1 MLSLKSVEY
10 SVGEFKLKADFKI
23 PRLSKVALIGPSG
36 AGKSTLLSLIS
47 GFLKPNSG
55 SIIIDNEDVTT
66 KLSNQRRVTT
76 IFQDGNLFPHLTVK
90 KNISLGLRP
99 DLRLNS
105 AQQSVLDYAIDRVG
119 LTDLVDRKP
128 GSLSGGQQSRVSLAR
143 ALVRDCPLLLLDEPF
158 SALGPSLKSD
168 MIELVD
174 QISNEKKLTVLFV
187 THDPEDAKKICDLSV
202 VVGNG
207 CVSPPILTTKL
218 FENPPKILRD
228 YL

>member
-10 SVGEFKLKADFKI
+10 SVGEFKLKADFEI
-23 PRLSKVALIGPSG
+23 PRLAKVALIGPSG
-36 AGKSTLLSLIS
+36 AGKSTLFSLIS
-47 GFLKPNSG
+47 GFLKPKSG
-55 SIIIDNEDVTT
+55 SIFIDNEDVTT

-90 KNISLGLRP
+90 RNISLGLRP

-105 AQQSVLDYAIDRVG
+105 EQRGLLDYAIDRVG

-143 ALVRDCPLLLLDEPF
+143 ALGRDCPLLLLDEPF

-187 THDPEDAKKICDLSV
+187 THDPEDAKKICDLSIIV
-202 VVGNG
+202 SSG
-207 CVSPPILTTKL
+207 CVSSPMATKEL
-218 FENPPKILRD
+218 FENPPEILRD

>member
-76 IFQDGNLFPHLTVK
+76 IFQDGNLFPHLTVI

-207 CVSPPILTTKL
+207 CVSSPRLTTKL

>member
-1 MLSLKSVEY
+1 M
-10 SVGEFKLKADFKI
+10 
-23 PRLSKVALIGPSG
+23 
-36 AGKSTLLSLIS
+36 
-47 GFLKPNSG
+47 
-55 SIIIDNEDVTT
+55 
-66 KLSNQRRVTT
+66 
-76 IFQDGNLFPHLTVK
+76 
-90 KNISLGLRP
+90 
-99 DLRLNS
+99 NS

-207 CVSPPILTTKL
+207 CVSSPIINNKTV
-218 FENPPKILRD
+218 
-228 YL
+228 

>member
-10 SVGEFKLKADFKI
+10 SVGEFKLKADFEI
-23 PRLSKVALIGPSG
+23 PRLAKVALIGPSG
-36 AGKSTLLSLIS
+36 AGKSTLFSLIS
-47 GFLKPNSG
+47 GFLKPESG
-55 SIIIDNEDVTT
+55 SIFIDNEDV
-66 KLSNQRRVTT
+66 T

-90 KNISLGLRP
+90 RNISLGLRP

-105 AQQSVLDYAIDRVG
+105 EQQGVLDYAIDRVG

-187 THDPEDAKKICDLSV
+187 THDPEDAKKICDLSIIV
-202 VVGNG
+202 SSG
-207 CVSPPILTTKL
+207 CVSSPTATKEL
-218 FENPPKILRD
+218 FENPPEILRD